1 MNTMSFTL
9 LFIGTS
15 WLIFLTVWL
24 ILISRRKNKSQGF
37 GASSLWS
44 WSLVKFNPFAEVGG
58 EHSFVI
64 TLLDGTKSGVIL
76 TGLHGRGLT
85 RFYVKQVDFGKPDQK
100 LSDEETEGLKKA
112 LAKL

>member
-1 MNTMSFTL
+1 MDTMSLTL
-9 LFIGTS
+9 IFIGTS
-15 WLIFLTVWL
+15 WLVFLTVWV
-24 ILISRRKNKSQGF
+24 ILISRRKNKSQATGVS
-37 GASSLWS
+37 ALWS

-85 RFYVKQVDFGKPDQK
+85 RFYVKQVENGKPDQK
-100 LSDEETEGLKKA
+100 LSDEETESLKKA

>member
-1 MNTMSFTL
+1 MSLTL

-24 ILISRRKNKSQGF
+24 ILISRRKNESQVTP
-37 GASSLWS
+37 ASVFWS

-85 RFYVKQVDFGKPDQK
+85 RFYVKLVDQGKPDQK

>member
-1 MNTMSFTL
+1 MNTMSLTL
-9 LFIGTS
+9 IFVGTS

-24 ILISRRKNKSQGF
+24 VLISRRKNKSQATGV
-37 GASSLWS
+37 SNLWS

-64 TLLDGTKSGVIL
+64 TLLDGTKSGIVL
-76 TGLHGRGLT
+76 TGLYGRGLT
-85 RFYVKQVDFGKPDQK
+85 RFYVKQIGQGKPDQQ
-100 LSDEETEGLKKA
+100 LSDEENESLRQA